1 MRRRVRVRVRV
12 WRWLR
17 YRRPP
22 TGLFN
27 AFAANPVTL
36 LAGLFNFSIILLGS
50 LATDGSINADIQ
62 RKGGLI
68 GSNTSK
74 S

>member
-12 WRWLR
+12 WWRLR

-22 TGLFN
+22 TGLVN

-36 LAGLFNFSIILLGS
+36 LDGLFNFSIILFG
-50 LATDGSINADIQ
+50 
-62 RKGGLI
+62 
-68 GSNTSK
+68 
-74 S
+74 

>member
-1 MRRRVRVRVRV
+1 MRRRVRVRV
-12 WRWLR
+12 WRLR

-36 LAGLFNFSIILLGS
+36 LDGLFNFSIILFG
-50 LATDGSINADIQ
+50 
-62 RKGGLI
+62 
-68 GSNTSK
+68 
-74 S
+74 